1 MAKIMRYFINLFFII
16 FLALNIQHAW
26 AAKLAIVIDDF
37 GYRQHNEEQ
46 IISFSPNITIAV
58 LPNSP
63 NAKRIATI
71 AHDSGNDVI
80 IHLPMA
86 PLGKQP
92 LEKDT
97 LFPSMNEAEVN
108 RIVTSAVA
116 KVPYAIGVNNHMGSL
131 MTSNLT
137 GMTNVMKVL
146 SHYSMFF
153 LDSKT
158 IGKTQV
164 KTAAGDYNIPVLT
177 RDVFLD
183 DQQKESAISQQFDL
197 AVRLARKNGV
207 AIAIGHPHPQTVN
220 VLRSKIANLPVDI
233 ELTKLSQLV
242 MPVSIPAQAPVKRK
256 ATLKDIL
263 GKCKKRIEEISNF
276 KIEEE

>member
-1 MAKIMRYFINLFFII
+1 MRYFINLFFTI
-16 FLALNIQHAW
+16 FLTLNIQHAW

-116 KVPYAIGVNNHMGSL
+116 KVPYAVGVNNHMGSL

-137 GMTNVMKVL
+137 GMTNVMKAL

-164 KTAAGDYNIPVLT
+164 KIAAGDYNIPVLT

-242 MPVSIPAQAPVKRK
+242 MPVSIPAQAPVKHK

>member
-1 MAKIMRYFINLFFII
+1 MRRFINLFFII
-16 FLALNIQHAW
+16 FLALNSNYVW

-71 AHDSGNDVI
+71 AHNNGNDVL

-97 LFPSMNEAEVN
+97 LFPSMDEAEVN
-108 RIVTSAVA
+108 RIVTNAVER
-116 KVPYAIGVNNHMGSL
+116 VPYAIGANNHMGSL
-131 MTSNLT
+131 MTSDLT
-137 GMTNVMKVL
+137 GMIKVMKAL
-146 SHYSMFF
+146 SQYSIFF

-158 IGKTQV
+158 IGKTQI
-164 KTAAGDYNIPVLT
+164 KKAASYYNIPVLT

-183 DQQKESAISQQFDL
+183 AQQKESAISLQFDL
-197 AVRLARKNGV
+197 AVKLARKNGV
-207 AIAIGHPHPQTVN
+207 AIVIGHPHPQTIN
-220 VLRSKIANLPVDI
+220 ILKQKLANLPSDI
-233 ELTKLSQLV
+233 ELAKISQLITA
-242 MPVSIPAQAPVKRK
+242 IPASVNHKT
-256 ATLKDIL
+256 TLKDIL